1 MQLYILYESASGYC
15 LFEKEEFDETGGQ
28 LKQIQKAIPNLE
40 RFSKMIKLAA
50 FQPFTTAEEAL
61 ENITSVA
68 QNKVPE
74 TLKNFLIT
82 NLPATKTSKKQ
93 KFLLGIAEPKLGS
106 EINSETGITASFNE
120 SIEELIRGIR
130 THLPKLLKKLSDEDM
145 TRAQLG
151 LAHQYSRE
159 QCATDVNRQ
168 DKPIIQTIALIETM
182 DKNINTFVMRLKEWF
197 SWHFPEL
204 GKIVTDNHIFCKVV
218 KHIEK
223 RENVTEDIK
232 DELASIVLDEEKA
245 QQIVEAAKI
254 SMGQEMSEADVLQ
267 VKKFSE
273 RVVDQIEFRERL
285 QDYLRQRMNAVA
297 PNLTALIGEMV
308 GSKLISHS
316 GSLINLAKYP
326 ASTIQILGAE
336 KALFRAL
343 KTRGKTPKYG
353 LIFNST
359 FIGRAGQKN
368 KGRISRYLAN
378 KCAIAARIDS
388 FTEKSQTSAFGEKLK
403 EQMEER
409 LSFLATGAKPKKNTD
424 AMKEVLDEL
433 KAEGLYYDGSAAAK
447 KDKKEKKDKKR
458 KREESDDEEE
468 EIEKPKKKKAKKE

>member
-1 MQLYILYESASGYC
+1 MV
-15 LFEKEEFDETGGQ
+15 
-28 LKQIQKAIPNLE
+28 
-40 RFSKMIKLAA
+40 KLAA

-61 ENITSVA
+61 ENIKTIASA
-68 QNKVPE
+68 KVPE

-82 NLPATKTSKKQ
+82 NLPATKSSKKQ
-93 KFLLGIAEPKLGS
+93 KFMLGIAEPKLGS
-106 EINSETGITASFNE
+106 EIFESTGITASFNE
-120 SIEELIRGIR
+120 SIEELLRGIR
-130 THLPKLLKKLSDEDM
+130 THVAKLSKKLSEVDL

-151 LAHQYSRE
+151 LAHHYSRE

-204 GKIVTDNHIFCKVV
+204 GKIITDNAIFCKVV
-218 KHIEK
+218 NKIES
-223 RENVTEDIK
+223 RESVTDDSKEMLT
-232 DELASIVLDEEKA
+232 EMVLDEDKA
-245 QQIVEAAKI
+245 QEIIDAAKI
-254 SMGQEMSEADVLQ
+254 SMGQDLSEADAIQL
-267 VKKFSE
+267 KKFSE
-273 RVVDQIEFRERL
+273 RVVDQIEFREKL
-285 QDYLRQRMNAVA
+285 QEYLRQRMNAVA

-316 GSLINLAKYP
+316 GSLVNLAKYP

-378 KCAIAARIDS
+378 KCAIASRIDS
-388 FTEKSQTSAFGEKLK
+388 FTEKSGSSAFGEKLR

-409 LSFLATGAKPKKNTD
+409 LQFLATGAKPKKNKD

-433 KAEGLYYDGSAAAK
+433 KAEGLYYQAPAATTNGVKSEEK
-447 KDKKEKKDKKR
+447 KDKKKKDKKR
-458 KREESDDEEE
+458 KRSESESESEE
-468 EIEKPKKKKAKKE
+468 EIKPKKKKAKTH